1 MQHHWVCYALW
12 TCRGELRYGVRLAT
26 TESSQVRCCTQ
37 PANFQMQAVREQ
49 EVAQKQRVDCF
60 WSSPSR
66 RADRPRLR
74 QRVEGLLL
82 VSVTHQ
88 KAAFVSCGLRLRE
101 ANQAS
106 LACRVVDYTQ
116 RSRLSW
122 LLFDGIVQL
131 EPVRTS
137 VATAG

>member
-1 MQHHWVCYALW
+1 M
-12 TCRGELRYGVRLAT
+12 
-26 TESSQVRCCTQ
+26 Q
-37 PANFQMQAVREQ
+37 PATELAVTK
-49 EVAQKQRVDCF
+49 VGPLSAAC
-60 WSSPSR
+60 SSSSR

-74 QRVEGLLL
+74 QGVEGLLL

-106 LACRVVDYTQ
+106 LACRVVEYTQ

-122 LLFDGIVQL
+122 WLFDGFVQL
-131 EPVRTS
+131 EPVRK
-137 VATAG
+137 V